1 MLGRIGTVFYLAIK
15 NQVMHCDSKDKA
27 NENAKWFSSVEE
39 NTVHWDRREFLEE
52 PFVLFLIKNKMITF
66 SDLNTMKRNDLQK
79 LDLAFECGLFEG
91 NCSMTKEEVLSLKLD
106 DLMRLKSPLSNES
119 GLLCLPTDFSLDLMQ
134 RECLKNSPIVQKLLE
149 EGKLTHLDVSS
160 FDVEDF
166 AKFDYE
172 SVVQLFCDGALTL
185 DQIKSC
191 SVFECKKFEVKI
203 IQEILR
209 SGELPLEQILWSP
222 YRRAI
227 LGIET
232 KVELN

>member
-1 MLGRIGTVFYLAIK
+1 MLGRIGTVFYSAIR
-15 NQVMHCDSKDKA
+15 NQIMHCDSKEKGT
-27 NENAKWFSSVEE
+27 ENRKWFSSVEE

-52 PFVLFLIKNKMITF
+52 PFVLFLIKNKTITF

-79 LDLAFECGLFEG
+79 LDLAFELGLFTG
-91 NCSMTKEEVLSLKLD
+91 PSSMTKEEVLLLKLD

-134 RECLKNSPIVQKLLE
+134 RECLQNSLSVQKLLE
-149 EGKLTHLDVSS
+149 GGSLTQSDVAL

-172 SVVQLFCDGALTL
+172 SVVQLFLDGALTL

-209 SGELPLEQILWSP
+209 SGELPLEQILWSL